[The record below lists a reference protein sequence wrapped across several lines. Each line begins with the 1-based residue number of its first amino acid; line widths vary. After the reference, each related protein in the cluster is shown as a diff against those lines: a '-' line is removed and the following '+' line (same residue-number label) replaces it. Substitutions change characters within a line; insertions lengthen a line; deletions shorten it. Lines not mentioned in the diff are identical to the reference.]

1 MSTTQTQSIA
11 ATQDEI
17 IDDLSLFEDWTER
30 YGYVIELGQA
40 LPALPDEF
48 KTDANKVRG
57 CQSQV
62 WIHPTLNDNVVTLQ
76 ADSDAPT
83 VRGLMA
89 MLVRLYSGHTPE
101 EIVAK
106 NPDFI
111 NRSGL
116 EENLSMVRVNG
127 MRAADKQIKKYA
139 QAFIDGASR

>member
-1 MSTTQTQSIA
+1 MNETQTPSIA

-30 YGYVIELGQA
+30 YGYMIELGQS

-62 WIHPTLNDNVVTLQ
+62 WIHPTLQNGVVTLQ

-83 VRGLMA
+83 VRGLIA

-101 EIVAK
+101 EIVAP

-111 NRSGL
+111 DRSGL
-116 EENLSMVRVNG
+116 SENLSMVRVNG

-139 QAFIDGASR
+139 RGYLDRA

>member
-1 MSTTQTQSIA
+1 MSGAQTQSIA
-11 ATQDEI
+11 STQDEI
-17 IDDLSLFEDWTER
+17 IDELALFEDWTER
-30 YGYVIELGQA
+30 YGFVIELGQA
-40 LPALPDEF
+40 LPALPEEF

-62 WIHPTLNDNVVTLQ
+62 WIHPTLANGVVTLQ

-83 VRGLMA
+83 VRGLIA

-111 NRSGL
+111 ERSGL
-116 EENLSMVRVNG
+116 AENLSMVRVNG

-139 QAFIDGASR
+139 QGFIDATA